1 MSERTV
7 SENNKLW
14 ETAEKIAQQVVAE
27 KKAESEEE
35 RRKQKKRVIKLLL
48 LLVLIALI
56 IVFASIAW
64 FAMNKQTGAGGM
76 GVKSQATPYTIQ
88 TRSESGYYKSKWDRI
103 NSDAAEWQVSPAN
116 NFDNHVQAMGED
128 EQEPGLEPGDSG
140 MLEFRVDP
148 NVSDSITVD
157 CVFDVKAYLEK
168 PVLNQ
173 GEPVLDVNSEPV
185 TKITEISNTALLGY
199 VKAHIM
205 LFSGKDEQT
214 GKYTGLISTDEELKR
229 VLKDLTYTRGDT
241 AYTKIYWVWPEHLYE
256 LTSENPDRV
265 IYAPTERKGIIDYI
279 AANKDGFFKDCS
291 DSVQKV
297 TTDLTALSVA
307 YNTSVY
313 NHYNI
318 KYDNADLDIGN
329 NISYIMLSMTVKQ

>member
-1 MSERTV
+1 MD
-7 SENNKLW
+7 
-14 ETAEKIAQQVVAE
+14 
-27 KKAESEEE
+27 
-35 RRKQKKRVIKLLL
+35 
-48 LLVLIALI
+48 
-56 IVFASIAW
+56 FASIAW

-88 TRSESGYYKSKWDRI
+88 TRSESGYYKSKWDKI
-103 NSDAAEWQVSPAN
+103 NSDAAEWQVTSTN
-116 NFDNHVQAMGED
+116 NFDNHAEDLDED
-128 EQEPGLEPGDSG
+128 EEEPGLEPGDSG
-140 MLEFRVDP
+140 MLEFRVNP
-148 NVSDSITVD
+148 NVSDFITVD
-157 CVFDVKAYLEK
+157 CVFDAKAYLEK

-173 GEPVLDVNSEPV
+173 GEPVLDDNDEPV
-185 TKITEISNTALLGY
+185 TEITEISNTALLGY

-229 VLKDLTYTRGDT
+229 VLKDRTYTRGDT
-241 AYTKIYWVWPEHLYE
+241 VYTKIYWVWPEHLYE

-265 IYAPTERKGIIDYI
+265 IYAPTERTGIIDYI

-297 TTDLTALSVA
+297 TTDLTALSAA

>member
-173 GEPVLDVNSEPV
+173 GEPVLELSLSE
-185 TKITEISNTALLGY
+185 L
-199 VKAHIM
+199 
-205 LFSGKDEQT
+205 Q
-214 GKYTGLISTDEELKR
+214 
-229 VLKDLTYTRGDT
+229 
-241 AYTKIYWVWPEHLYE
+241 
-256 LTSENPDRV
+256 
-265 IYAPTERKGIIDYI
+265 
-279 AANKDGFFKDCS
+279 C
-291 DSVQKV
+291 
-297 TTDLTALSVA
+297 
-307 YNTSVY
+307 
-313 NHYNI
+313 
-318 KYDNADLDIGN
+318 
-329 NISYIMLSMTVKQ
+329 